1 MPTRKPRVFVS
12 FDFDNDKK
20 LYDFIIGQ
28 SKLEDSPFDVANWS
42 MKEAAPQAKWETEAR
57 GRIQRVDTVI
67 VMLGPLT
74 SRAPGVLKEVRFAG
88 EFGTKIFQII
98 GYRNSKPTPVPNA
111 GLVYPWNWA
120 DLKKLLPSVQY

>member
-42 MKEAAPQAKWETEAR
+42 MKEAAPQAK
-57 GRIQRVDTVI
+57 
-67 VMLGPLT
+67 
-74 SRAPGVLKEVRFAG
+74 
-88 EFGTKIFQII
+88 
-98 GYRNSKPTPVPNA
+98 
-111 GLVYPWNWA
+111 
-120 DLKKLLPSVQY
+120 